1 MDSTKY
7 VLDHFDDFFVVFF
20 EKNNKAN
27 KLVILKDKF
36 TIDAK
41 EGDLLEVKINE
52 EKSGYD
58 FKILNE
64 VTDDARQRVLE
75 LIDEMNRK

>member
-1 MDSTKY
+1 MESTKY

-41 EGDLLEVKINE
+41 EGDLLEVNINK

-64 VTDDARQRVLE
+64 VTDDARERVLQ
-75 LIDEMNRK
+75 LINEMNRK

>member
-27 KLVILKDKF
+27 KLVILKDKL

-64 VTDDARQRVLE
+64 VTDDARERVLQ
-75 LIDEMNRK
+75 LINEMNRK

>member
-41 EGDLLEVKINE
+41 EGDLLEVNIN
-52 EKSGYD
+52 K
-58 FKILNE
+58 
-64 VTDDARQRVLE
+64 
-75 LIDEMNRK
+75 RKVGL

>member
-41 EGDLLEVKINE
+41 EGDLLEVKINK

-58 FKILNE
+58 FKILDE

>member
-1 MDSTKY
+1 VDSTKY

-27 KLVILKDKF
+27 KLVILKDKL

-64 VTDDARQRVLE
+64 VTDDARERVLQ
-75 LIDEMNRK
+75 LINEMNRK

>member
-41 EGDLLEVKINE
+41 EGDLLEVNINK

-64 VTDDARQRVLE
+64 VTDDARERVLQ
-75 LIDEMNRK
+75 LINEMNRK

>member
-41 EGDLLEVKINE
+41 EGDLLEVNINK

-64 VTDDARQRVLE
+64 VTDDARERVLQ
-75 LIDEMNRK
+75 LINEMYRK